1 MKITGIETVH
11 LGDTPFVLYV
21 RVHTDE
27 GIIGTGDTFMMAEGI
42 AGYIHG
48 RAAPK
53 LLGRDP
59 LEIQRIWTMLYDRD
73 AARFGGQGIEV
84 RAISAIDVALWD
96 ILGQSVGKP
105 IYQLLGGASRDRVP
119 IYNTCGGPA
128 YGRPPLEAHGR
139 PGVLEDLWAWHNEPE
154 ALAHELLAEG
164 ITGMKIWPFD
174 DVGLRNEGL
183 SITAAEL
190 EEGLTPVR
198 RIREAVGSRM
208 RIMIEGHGFWRLPA
222 AVKIARALEEYDIEW
237 LEDML
242 LAHDIGA
249 IASLRDQTTIPVLV
263 SEYLVTR
270 HQYLPLLQRGA
281 ADIVMLDPTWTGGIT
296 ESHKIGALAD
306 TFGLPVTM
314 HDCTGPFTLLAGVH
328 LALAA
333 PNATYQE
340 TVRAYIRTWYR
351 DVVPHSVIIED
362 GAILP
367 PTEPGIGTRLL
378 DDVLRRPDATVQVS
392 KLS

>member
-1 MKITGIETVH
+1 MKITRIETIQ
-11 LGDTPFVLYV
+11 LADTPFVLYV

-27 GIIGTGDTFMMAEGI
+27 GLVGTGDTFMMAEGI

-53 LLGRDP
+53 LLGKDP
-59 LEIQRIWTMLYDRD
+59 EQIQRHWSALYDWD

-96 ILGQSVGKP
+96 ILGQAVGRP
-105 IYQLLGGASRDRVP
+105 IYQLLGGAVRDRLP

-128 YGRPPLEAHGR
+128 YGRPPMEPHGR
-139 PGVLEDLWAWHNEPE
+139 PGFLEDLWAWHNAPE
-154 ALAHELLAEG
+154 DLAADLLSEG
-164 ITGMKIWPFD
+164 VSAMKIWPFD
-174 DVGLRNEGL
+174 DIGLRNQGL
-183 SITAAEL
+183 TITAEEL
-190 EEGLTPVR
+190 EAGLEPVR
-198 RIREAVGSRM
+198 RIRKAVGSRM

-222 AVKIARALEEYDIEW
+222 AVKIARALEEYDVEW
-237 LEDML
+237 VEDLL
-242 LAHDIGA
+242 LAHDVGA
-249 IASLRDQTTIPVLV
+249 LARLREQTRVPVLA

-270 HQYLPLLQRGA
+270 HQFLPVLQQHA
-281 ADIVMLDPTWTGGIT
+281 ADIIMLDPTWTGGIT

-328 LALAA
+328 LAFAA

-351 DVVPHSVIIED
+351 DVVPHSVTIEN

-367 PTEPGIGTRLL
+367 PTAPGIGTFLL
-378 DDVLRRPDATVQVS
+378 PDVLLRPDATIQTS
-392 KLS
+392 AL

>member
-1 MKITGIETVH
+1 VKITRIETVE
-11 LGDTPFVLYV
+11 LADTPYVLYV

-27 GIIGTGDTFMMAEGI
+27 GLIGTGDTFMMTGAI
-42 AGYIHG
+42 RGYIHE

-53 LLGRDP
+53 LLGKDP
-59 LEIQRIWTMLYDRD
+59 TEIQRHWTALYDRD
-73 AARFGGQGIEV
+73 AARFGGQGVEV

-96 ILGQSVGKP
+96 ILGQSVGRP
-105 IYQLLGGASRDRVP
+105 IYQLLGGKSRDRVP

-128 YGRPPLEAHGR
+128 YGRPPYEVHGR
-139 PGVLEDLWAWHNEPE
+139 PGPLEDLYAWNNDP
-154 ALAHELLAEG
+154 ATLAAELLEEG
-164 ITGMKIWPFD
+164 ITAMKLWPFD
-174 DVGLRNEGL
+174 DIALRNEGL
-183 SITAAEL
+183 TISAAEL
-190 EEGLTPVR
+190 DEGLRPIR
-198 RIREAVGSRM
+198 LIREAVGSKM
-208 RIMIEGHGFWRLPA
+208 RIMLEGHGFWRLPA
-222 AVKIARALEEYDIEW
+222 AVKIARALEDYDIEW
-237 LEDML
+237 VEDLL

-249 IASLRDQTTIPVLV
+249 IASLHAQTTVPVLA

-270 HQYLPLLQRGA
+270 HQFLPLLEQKA

-296 ESHKIGALAD
+296 ESHKIGVLAD

-351 DVVPHSVIIED
+351 DVVPHSVVIED

-367 PTEPGIGTRLL
+367 PTEPGIGTSLL
-378 DDVLRRPDATVQVS
+378 PDVLSRPDATVVS
-392 KLS
+392 TGL

>member
-1 MKITGIETVH
+1 MRITRIETIR
-11 LGDTPFVLYV
+11 LDDTPYVLYV

-27 GIIGTGDTFMMAEGI
+27 GITGTGDTFMMAE
-42 AGYIHG
+42 ALEGYIHG

-53 LLGRDP
+53 LLGKDP
-59 LEIQRIWTMLYDRD
+59 LRIQHHWTSLYDND

-96 ILGQSVGKP
+96 ILGQVTGQP
-105 IYQLLGGASRDRVP
+105 VYQLLGGASRDRLP

-128 YGRPPLEAHGR
+128 YGRPPLEPHGR
-139 PGVLEDLWAWHNEPE
+139 PGFLEDLHAWHTAPE
-154 ALAHELLAEG
+154 ELAEDLLSEG
-164 ITGMKIWPFD
+164 ISAMKIWPFD
-174 DVGLRNEGL
+174 DFGIANQGL
-183 SITAAEL
+183 SITPVEL
-190 EEGLTPVR
+190 DAGLEPVR
-198 RIREAVGSRM
+198 RIRAAVGSRM

-222 AVKIARALEEYDIEW
+222 AIRIVRALEPYDIEW

-249 IASLRDQTTIPVLV
+249 LAELKAATTIPILA

-270 HQYLPLLQRGA
+270 HQFLPLLERRA

-296 ESHKIGALAD
+296 ESHKIGSLVD

-333 PNATYQE
+333 PNATFQE

-351 DVVPHSVIIED
+351 DVVPHSVTIEN
-362 GAILP
+362 GFILP
-367 PTEPGIGTRLL
+367 PTEPGIGTSLL
-378 DDVLRRPDATVQVS
+378 PDVTGRADATVIS
-392 KLS
+392 SAL

>member
-1 MKITGIETVH
+1 VI
-11 LGDTPFVLYV
+11 YV

-27 GIIGTGDTFMMAEGI
+27 GLIGTGDTFMMTDAI
-42 AGYIHG
+42 RGYIHQ

-53 LLGRDP
+53 LLGKDP
-59 LEIQRIWTMLYDRD
+59 GHIQRHWTALYDRD
-73 AARFGGQGIEV
+73 AARFGGLGIEV

-105 IYQLLGGASRDRVP
+105 IYELLGGVSRDRLP

-128 YGRPPLEAHGR
+128 YGRPPYDVHGI
-139 PGVLEDLWAWHNEPE
+139 PGDLEDLYTWNNTPE
-154 ALAHELLAEG
+154 DLAHELLAEG
-164 ITGMKIWPFD
+164 VTAMKIWPFD
-174 DVGLRNEGL
+174 DIGLRNEGL
-183 SITAAEL
+183 FISAEEL
-190 EEGLTPVR
+190 ESGLTPVR

-208 RIMIEGHGFWRLPA
+208 KIMIEGHGFWRLPA

-242 LAHDIGA
+242 LAHDIEA
-249 IASLRDQTTIPVLV
+249 IASLHEQTTVPVLA

-270 HQYLPLLQRGA
+270 HQYLPLLERRA
-281 ADIVMLDPTWTGGIT
+281 ADIIMLDPTWTGGIT

-306 TFGLPVTM
+306 TFGLPVTL

-328 LALAA
+328 LGFAA

-351 DVVPHSVIIED
+351 DVVPQCVEIED

-367 PTEPGIGTRLL
+367 PTAPGIGTTLL
-378 DDVLRRPDATVQVS
+378 DDVFKRSDATVQRS
-392 KLS
+392 TLQTADARHG

>member
-1 MKITGIETVH
+1 MRITAIETIH
-11 LGDTPFVLYV
+11 LADTPFVLYV
-21 RVHTDE
+21 RVETDE
-27 GIIGTGDTFMMAEGI
+27 GLVGFGDTFMMTDAI
-42 AGYIHG
+42 AGYIHQ

-53 LLGRDP
+53 LLGK
-59 LEIQRIWTMLYDRD
+59 EAGQIQLHWTSLFDHD
-73 AARFGGQGIEV
+73 AARFGGMGIEV
-84 RAISAIDVALWD
+84 RAISALDVALWD
-96 ILGQSVGKP
+96 ILGQAAGKP
-105 IYQLLGGASRDRVP
+105 IFELLGGRSRDRLP

-128 YGRPPLEAHGR
+128 YGRPPYEAHGR
-139 PGVLEDLWAWHNEPE
+139 PGELEDLWAWNNTPE
-154 ALAHELLAEG
+154 ELAHSLLDEG
-164 ITGMKIWPFD
+164 VTAMKIWPFD
-174 DVGLRNEGL
+174 DAGIRNDGLLIDAEELRAGL
-183 SITAAEL
+183 E
-190 EEGLTPVR
+190 PVR

-208 RIMIEGHGFWRLPA
+208 KIMIEGHGFWRLPA

-242 LAHDIGA
+242 LGYDIGA
-249 IASLRDQTTIPVLV
+249 LGELHRSTTIPVLA

-270 HQYLPLLQRGA
+270 HQYLPLLQQRA

-296 ESHKIGALAD
+296 ELHKIGALAD
-306 TFGLPVTM
+306 AFGLPVTM

-351 DVVPHSVIIED
+351 DVVPHSVTIEN

-367 PTEPGIGTRLL
+367 PTAPGLGTFLL
-378 DDVLRRPDATVQVS
+378 PDVAKRADATVQRS
-392 KLS
+392 AL

>member
-1 MKITGIETVH
+1 VKITRIETVE
-11 LGDTPFVLYV
+11 LADTPYVLYV
-21 RVHTDE
+21 RIHTDD
-27 GIIGTGDTFMMAEGI
+27 GLIGTGDTFMMTGAI
-42 AGYIHG
+42 RGYIHE

-53 LLGRDP
+53 LLGKDP
-59 LEIQRIWTMLYDRD
+59 TEIQRHWTALYDRD
-73 AARFGGQGIEV
+73 AARFGGQGVEV

-96 ILGQSVGKP
+96 ILGQSVGRP
-105 IYQLLGGASRDRVP
+105 IYQLLGGTSRDRVP

-128 YGRPPLEAHGR
+128 YGRPPYEVHGR
-139 PGVLEDLWAWHNEPE
+139 PGPLEDLYAWNNDPVT
-154 ALAHELLAEG
+154 LAAELLEEG
-164 ITGMKIWPFD
+164 ITAMKLWPFD
-174 DVGLRNEGL
+174 DIALRNEGL
-183 SITAAEL
+183 TISAAEL
-190 EEGLTPVR
+190 DEGLRPIR
-198 RIREAVGSRM
+198 LIREAVGSKM
-208 RIMIEGHGFWRLPA
+208 RIMLEGHGFWRLPA

-237 LEDML
+237 VEDLL

-249 IASLRDQTTIPVLV
+249 IASLHAQTTVPVLA

-270 HQYLPLLQRGA
+270 HQFLPLLEQKA

-296 ESHKIGALAD
+296 ESHKIGVLAD

-351 DVVPHSVIIED
+351 DVVPHSVVIED

-367 PTEPGIGTRLL
+367 PTEPGIGTSLL
-378 DDVLRRPDATVQVS
+378 PDVLSRPDATVVS
-392 KLS
+392 TGL

>member
-1 MKITGIETVH
+1 MKITRIETIQ
-11 LGDTPFVLYV
+11 LADTPFVLYV

-27 GIIGTGDTFMMAEGI
+27 GLIGTGDTFMSAEGI

-53 LLGRDP
+53 LLGKDP
-59 LEIQRIWTMLYDRD
+59 GQIQRHWTALYDGD

-96 ILGQSVGKP
+96 ILGQSVGRP
-105 IYQLLGGASRDRVP
+105 IYELLGGRSRDRLP

-128 YGRPPLEAHGR
+128 YGRPPYEAHGR
-139 PGVLEDLWAWHNEPE
+139 PGPLEDLYTWNTAAED
-154 ALAHELLAEG
+154 LAEDLLSEG
-164 ITGMKIWPFD
+164 ITAMKIWPFD
-174 DVGLRNEGL
+174 DIGLRTQGL
-183 SITAAEL
+183 TISAAEL
-190 EEGLTPVR
+190 EQGLEPVK
-198 RIREAVGSRM
+198 RIRRAVGSRM

-222 AVKIARALEEYDIEW
+222 AVKIARALEEYDVEW
-237 LEDML
+237 VEDLL

-249 IASLRDQTTIPVLV
+249 IASLHAQTRVPVLA

-270 HQYLPLLQRGA
+270 HQFLPLLEQRA
-281 ADIVMLDPTWTGGIT
+281 ADIIMLDPTWTGGIT
-296 ESHKIGALAD
+296 EAHKIGALAD

-340 TVRAYIRTWYR
+340 TVRAYIRTWYQ
-351 DVVPHSVIIED
+351 DVVPHSVTIED

-367 PTEPGIGTRLL
+367 PTAPGIGTSLL
-378 DDVLRRPDATVQVS
+378 PDVLTRRDATVVTS
-392 KLS
+392 RL

>member
-1 MKITGIETVH
+1 VKITRIETVR
-11 LGDTPFVLYV
+11 LADTPYVLYV

-27 GIIGTGDTFMMAEGI
+27 GLVGTGDTFMMAE
-42 AGYIHG
+42 ALEGYIHG

-53 LLGRDP
+53 LLGKDP
-59 LEIQRIWTMLYDRD
+59 THIQRHWTALYDND
-73 AARFGGQGIEV
+73 AARFGGLGIEV

-96 ILGQSVGKP
+96 ILGQSVGRP

-128 YGRPPLEAHGR
+128 YGRPPYEVHGR
-139 PGVLEDLWAWHNEPE
+139 PGPLEDLHTWNTRPE
-154 ALAHELLAEG
+154 DLAAELLAEG
-164 ITGMKIWPFD
+164 VTAMKIWPFD
-174 DVGLRNEGL
+174 DIGIANQGLTI
-183 SITAAEL
+183 SAAEL
-190 EEGLTPVR
+190 EQGLAPVR
-198 RIREAVGSRM
+198 RIRDGVGSRM
-208 RIMIEGHGFWRLPA
+208 KIMIEGHGFWRLPA
-222 AVKIARALEEYDIEW
+222 AIKIARALEDYDIEW
-237 LEDML
+237 IEDML

-249 IASLRDQTTIPVLV
+249 IADLHAATTVPVLA

-270 HQYLPLLQRGA
+270 HQYLPLLERHA
-281 ADIVMLDPTWTGGIT
+281 ADIIMLDPTWTGGIT

-306 TFGLPVTM
+306 SFGLPVTM

-351 DVVPHSVIIED
+351 DVVPHSVVIED
-362 GAILP
+362 GHILP
-367 PTEPGIGTRLL
+367 PTEPGIGTSLL
-378 DDVLRRPDATVQVS
+378 PDVLTRADATVVS
-392 KLS
+392 SEL